1 MYGQINFLTHMLNF
15 ILFLI
20 KRILIIL
27 LFISICYSFSSI
39 EPADCRLRLRYT
51 SFNKM
56 TKNEKLAWLF
66 CAYEK
71 LKEGDDKHLKIYKE
85 KNGEIPNY
93 NQFLKLWE
101 NRILNK

>member
-1 MYGQINFLTHMLNF
+1 MLNF

-20 KRILIIL
+20 KRILIML
-27 LFISICYSFSSI
+27 SFISMFFSFSSI

-85 KNGEIPNY
+85 KYGEIPNY
-93 NQFLKLWE
+93 KQFLKLWE
-101 NRILNK
+101 NRKLNK